1 MGTVAFTA
9 EVDSD
14 TLSQANKVLAEHG
27 ISLSDAL
34 RQMMN
39 YIVTEGRMPHLQCIE
54 PNRETLAAIEDAERG
69 DLITVG
75 TIAELMIDLNEDD

>member
-14 TLSQANKVLAEHG
+14 TLSQANKVLAAHG

-39 YIVTEGRMPHLQCIE
+39 YIVREGRMPHLQCIE
-54 PNRETLAAIEDAERG
+54 PNEETLAAIEEAERG
-69 DLITVG
+69 DLITVV
-75 TIAELMIDLNEDD
+75 TIAELMVDLNEDD